1 MNELMYVVICNEWH
15 EIEGEFP
22 PRIGNFLYR
31 PKYDKSYAAVNGGW
45 VLLSED
51 SNRGIKEKIDK
62 KYTLTFKRRKKKVN
76 LNFIM

>member
-1 MNELMYVVICNEWH
+1 MYVVICNEWH
-15 EIEGEFP
+15 ENEGEFP

-31 PKYDKSYAAVNGGW
+31 PKYDKSYAAVNEGW

-51 SNRGIKEKIDK
+51 SNRGIKETIDK
-62 KYTLTFKRRKKKVN
+62 KYALTFKRRKKKVN